1 MVSPLLDTEAWFH
14 ANEMVFVI
22 SAVGMSGAE
31 NEPEYHISAT
41 PVGNGLSLSDRKL
54 AWVAQQFGMEDAEED
69 NPIIGCAA
77 RNLWLP
83 VECREYV
90 H

>member
-22 SAVGMSGAE
+22 SAIGISGAE
-31 NEPEYHISAT
+31 DEPEYHISAT
-41 PVGNGLSLSDRKL
+41 FEGNVALSDRKL
-54 AWVAQQFGMEDAEED
+54 AWVAQQFGMEGAEED
-69 NPIIGCAA
+69 NPGVTGYT

-83 VECREYV
+83 VECHDYV